1 MILVW
6 VFFRT
11 VPLDTKVLCISNM
24 IYYFAGKPDQRVT
37 VILKKI
43 RGNHVVRTDNF
54 NFQSLLELLL
64 FNSL

>member
-11 VPLDTKVLCISNM
+11 VPLDTKVFSISNM
-24 IYYFAGKPDQRVT
+24 IYYFAGKADQRVT

-54 NFQSLLELLL
+54 KFQSLLELLL